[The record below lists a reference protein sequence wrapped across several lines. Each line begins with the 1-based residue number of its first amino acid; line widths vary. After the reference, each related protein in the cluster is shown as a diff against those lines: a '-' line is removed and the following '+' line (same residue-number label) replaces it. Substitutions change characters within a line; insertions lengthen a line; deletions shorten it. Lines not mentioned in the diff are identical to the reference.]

1 MHACYFLH
9 GFRRLFLG
17 STQSGELHFTTE
29 NMHQGYF
36 FSYCIHKWGC
46 WLFASQSRL
55 CWWYQTFL
63 PMIVRMMIHS
73 KTIHLESQT
82 AALLN
87 GLAPESRNKLEGN
100 SALSASVITARLRGI
115 LLYKAAA
122 ATDFPMK
129 FWLVF
134 SSPLT
139 WHLDWFLPKGRRH
152 FTKLNFS
159 MD

>member
-1 MHACYFLH
+1 MRVIFFMVLWDFFWGQLRVVNCTSLLNKCIKATFFHTAFISEVV
-9 GFRRLFLG
+9 GF
-17 STQSGELHFTTE
+17 
-29 NMHQGYF
+29 
-36 FSYCIHKWGC
+36 
-46 WLFASQSRL
+46 FASNSRL

>member
-1 MHACYFLH
+1 MKVMLMISNFVL
-9 GFRRLFLG
+9 R
-17 STQSGELHFTTE
+17 S
-29 NMHQGYF
+29 
-36 FSYCIHKWGC
+36 I
-46 WLFASQSRL
+46 
-55 CWWYQTFL
+55 FL